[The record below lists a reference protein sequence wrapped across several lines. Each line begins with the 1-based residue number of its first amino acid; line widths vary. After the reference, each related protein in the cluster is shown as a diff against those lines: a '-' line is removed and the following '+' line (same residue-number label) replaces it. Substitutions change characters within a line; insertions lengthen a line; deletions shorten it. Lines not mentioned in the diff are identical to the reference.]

1 MRIIVNIIFIV
12 GIVIG
17 IYFAIVSDS
26 IAEEREPCPL
36 ECEVYV
42 ECLPCDMVKDKDG
55 TMKGHGGWCYVNK

>member
-1 MRIIVNIIFIV
+1 MFKAALIFV
-12 GIVIG
+12 LLVIL
-17 IYFAIVSDS
+17 VSFS
-26 IAEEREPCPL
+26 IAKCLAEEKEPCPL